1 MGGMTLENVKGKK
14 VIITLA
20 LISFLASI
28 YSFAYDICDDSDLLP
43 YGFHTLFL
51 MILLCYIWPIAVKG
65 LFAVYIF
72 RRMKNKKCDH
82 LFLAILGIIVI
93 GVIICC
99 LDNVCIHYGFQFDG
113 FFNDRTWIKGPEWMD
128 YDYFGSD
135 FFGLQLFL
143 MLIVGFIES
152 IRGNKKLMVAVMS
165 LFSINVIIFGLRFM
179 KIFQRVS
186 LRYLFLVDPWG
197 KKYTAIIMDVL
208 FFAAMII
215 FLLKNDI
222 PNMWLNGKKKRGKLS
237 REEEYGMLKADHKK
251 GVIDNEKFEELKSE
265 LFLRV

>member
-20 LISFLASI
+20 LISFLASV
-28 YSFAYDICDDSDLLP
+28 YSFVAILVL
-43 YGFHTLFL
+43 YGFSQYLITA
-51 MILLCYIWPIAVKG
+51 YIWPATVKA

-72 RRMKNKKCDH
+72 KRVKDKKCDY
-82 LFLAILGIIVI
+82 LLSTALGIMTI
-93 GVIICC
+93 GVIICGII
-99 LDNVCIHYGFQFDG
+99 NFDIEG
-113 FFNDRTWIKGPEWMD
+113 FFNSNEWINGPEWMT
-128 YDYFGSD
+128 SD
-135 FFGLQLFL
+135 DSILVLLGLHLFL
-143 MLIVGFIES
+143 MLIVGFIET
-152 IRGNKKLMVAVMS
+152 ILGNKKLMVTVLCVFIINKLMIFIGMVIRYFKVILSYGNILLYYDWSNLVM
-165 LFSINVIIFGLRFM
+165 R
-179 KIFQRVS
+179 
-186 LRYLFLVDPWG
+186 
-197 KKYTAIIMDVL
+197 IMDVL

-215 FLLKNDI
+215 FLSKNDI